1 MRTSFS
7 TIVNESYD
15 LTCVVLDAE
24 ANSIAQGT
32 FSVPVFIGSAPI
44 TLRHMLKRYPAETL
58 KPGDVII
65 TNDPWLG
72 TGHLYDI
79 TMVRPVFR
87 KGRIVAYTLS
97 ITHLPDIGGSG
108 FGSSA
113 VEVYHEGLRIPIC
126 KLYEEGRLNEL
137 LLEIIR
143 TNVRVPEQ
151 VIGDVMAN
159 VACNEVGGRE
169 LLAFMDEYGL
179 DDLTDLSR
187 AIRGQSEAAM
197 RAKIRELGQGTYH
210 NRIQVEGFDGP
221 CDYVVR
227 IDVKGDS
234 VAYDFTGTSGCVRA
248 AVNVPFCYTN
258 AMALHAIKSLLL
270 PNIPNNAGSIAP
282 ISVFAPPGCI
292 LNAQPPF
299 ATGGR
304 HAMGHFVT
312 PLVYGALAQAL
323 PDRVQAGSGMMNL
336 ITFQGTR
343 RDERPF
349 STLYF
354 AAGGYG
360 ALDGL
365 DGWCTLPHP
374 SNMAVVPVEVWE
386 TLTHTTIESKR
397 LLPEFG
403 RPRPLA
409 RRSRAGGRPAQRHRP
424 PRRHARHG
432 QPHHVSGAR
441 HVRRRRR
448 DAQGACHRRQAG
460 ARQGPQRAGAG
471 PAHAHR
477 RGGRRRLRR
486 SQAACARARSPRTWR
501 RATSA
506 PRPRERSTAGKA
518 EEALGAVGAMRWPIG
533 QRSSNRAAQPRIEHV
548 PDAVAEQVEGEH
560 GDGDGEPGKQHQPP
574 RRHEAGVQS
583 VRQHVAPGG
592 RRRRDAD
599 AEEAER
605 GLDDDGD
612 AQMRGRQDQ
621 EGGDA
626 LRQDVPEHQAHVAR
640 RRGRAPP
647 RRTAS
652 P

>member
-1 MRTSFS
+1 MSDKTFDPVSLGIMWDRLVSLVDEIVSTLVRTSFS

-15 LTCVVLDAE
+15 LTCVALDAE

-44 TLRHMLKRYPAETL
+44 TLRHMLKRYPPETL
-58 KPGDVII
+58 EPGDVII
-65 TNDPWLG
+65 TNDPWMG

-79 TMVRPVFR
+79 TMVRPVFC

-97 ITHLPDIGGSG
+97 ITHLPDVGGSG

-113 VEVYHEGLRIPIC
+113 VEVYHEGLRLPIC

-137 LLEIIR
+137 IVEIIR
-143 TNVRVPEQ
+143 SNVRVPEQ
-151 VIGDVMAN
+151 VMGDVMAN

-169 LLAFMDEYGL
+169 ILAFMDEYGL
-179 DDLTDLSR
+179 DDLTALSR
-187 AIRGQSEAAM
+187 AIRGQSETAM
-197 RAKIRELGQGTYH
+197 RAKIRELGQGTYR
-210 NRIQVEGFDGP
+210 NSIQVEGFDGP

-227 IDVKGDS
+227 IDVQGDS

-292 LNAQPPF
+292 LNALHPF

-336 ITFQGTR
+336 INFQGVR

-354 AAGGYG
+354 GAGGYG
-360 ALDGL
+360 ALQHL

-374 SNMAVVPVEVWE
+374 SNMATVPVEVWE

-397 LLPEFG
+397 LLPDTGGPGQWRGGLGQEVVLRNDTGHLITTLGMGNRTMFPARGLFG
-403 RPRPLA
+403 GGDGALRVHAIDGKPVHAKGRNELA
-409 RRSRAGGRPAQRHRP
+409 PGQRMRIVEAGG
-424 PRRHARHG
+424 
-432 QPHHVSGAR
+432 
-441 HVRRRRR
+441 
-448 DAQGACHRRQAG
+448 AG
-460 ARQGPQRAGAG
+460 FGDPK
-471 PAHAHR
+471 
-477 RGGRRRLRR
+477 
-486 SQAACARARSPRTWR
+486 ARARS
-501 RATSA
+501 AIAEDVAQGYVSA
-506 PRPRERSTAGKA
+506 DMAREKYGSA
-518 EEALGAVGAMRWPIG
+518 
-533 QRSSNRAAQPRIEHV
+533 
-548 PDAVAEQVEGEH
+548 
-560 GDGDGEPGKQHQPP
+560 
-574 RRHEAGVQS
+574 
-583 VRQHVAPGG
+583 
-592 RRRRDAD
+592 
-599 AEEAER
+599 
-605 GLDDDGD
+605 
-612 AQMRGRQDQ
+612 
-621 EGGDA
+621 
-626 LRQDVPEHQAHVAR
+626 
-640 RRGRAPP
+640 
-647 RRTAS
+647 
-652 P
+652 

>member
-1 MRTSFS
+1 MRAMSTKSFDAVSLGIMWDRLVSLVDEIVSTLVRTSFS

-44 TLRHMLKRYPAETL
+44 TLRHMLKRYPADTL

-79 TMVRPVFR
+79 TMVRPIFR
-87 KGRIVAYTLS
+87 KGRVVAYTLS
-97 ITHLPDIGGSG
+97 ITHLPDVGGSG

-113 VEVYHEGLRIPIC
+113 VEVYHEGLRLPIC

-137 LLEIIR
+137 IVEIIR

-151 VIGDVMAN
+151 VMGDVMAN

-179 DDLTDLSR
+179 DELTDLSR

-197 RAKIRELGQGTYH
+197 RGKIRELGQGTYR
-210 NRIQVEGFDGP
+210 NQIQVESFDGP

-270 PNIPNNAGSIAP
+270 PTIPNNAGSIAP

-292 LNAQPPF
+292 LNALHPF

-336 ITFQGTR
+336 INFQGMR

-360 ALDGL
+360 ALRDL

-374 SNMAVVPVEVWE
+374 SNMATVPVEVWE

-397 LLPEFG
+397 LLPDTGGPGQWRGGLGQEVILRNDTGHLITTLGMGNRTMFPARGLFG
-403 RPRPLA
+403 GGDGALRVHAIDGKPVHAKGRNELA
-409 RRSRAGGRPAQRHRP
+409 PGQRMRIVEAGGGGFGDPKTRAPA
-424 PRRHARHG
+424 AIAED
-432 QPHHVSGAR
+432 V
-441 HVRRRRR
+441 
-448 DAQGACHRRQAG
+448 AQGYVSRQA
-460 ARQGPQRAGAG
+460 ARDIYGWSR
-471 PAHAHR
+471 
-477 RGGRRRLRR
+477 
-486 SQAACARARSPRTWR
+486 
-501 RATSA
+501 
-506 PRPRERSTAGKA
+506 
-518 EEALGAVGAMRWPIG
+518 
-533 QRSSNRAAQPRIEHV
+533 
-548 PDAVAEQVEGEH
+548 
-560 GDGDGEPGKQHQPP
+560 
-574 RRHEAGVQS
+574 
-583 VRQHVAPGG
+583 
-592 RRRRDAD
+592 
-599 AEEAER
+599 
-605 GLDDDGD
+605 
-612 AQMRGRQDQ
+612 
-621 EGGDA
+621 
-626 LRQDVPEHQAHVAR
+626 
-640 RRGRAPP
+640 
-647 RRTAS
+647 
-652 P
+652 

>member
-1 MRTSFS
+1 
-7 TIVNESYD
+7 
-15 LTCVVLDAE
+15 
-24 ANSIAQGT
+24 
-32 FSVPVFIGSAPI
+32 SAPI
-44 TLRHMLKRYPAETL
+44 TLRHMLKRYPADTL

-79 TMVRPVFR
+79 TMVRPIFR
-87 KGRIVAYTLS
+87 KGRVVAYTLS
-97 ITHLPDIGGSG
+97 ITHLPDVGGSG

-113 VEVYHEGLRIPIC
+113 VEVYHEGLRLPIC

-137 LLEIIR
+137 IVEIIR

-151 VIGDVMAN
+151 VMGDVMAN

-179 DDLTDLSR
+179 DELTDLSR

-197 RAKIRELGQGTYH
+197 RGKIRELGQGTYR
-210 NRIQVEGFDGP
+210 NQIQVEGFDGP

-270 PNIPNNAGSIAP
+270 PTIPNNAGSIAP

-292 LNAQPPF
+292 LNALHPF

-336 ITFQGTR
+336 INFQGMR

-360 ALDGL
+360 ALRDL

-374 SNMAVVPVEVWE
+374 SNMATVPVEVWE

-397 LLPEFG
+397 LLPDTGGPGQWRGGLGQEVILRNDTGHLITTLGMGNRTMFPARGLFG
-403 RPRPLA
+403 GGDGALRVHAIDGKPVHAKGRNELA
-409 RRSRAGGRPAQRHRP
+409 PGQRMRIVEAGGGGFGDPKTRAPA
-424 PRRHARHG
+424 AIAED
-432 QPHHVSGAR
+432 V
-441 HVRRRRR
+441 
-448 DAQGACHRRQAG
+448 AQGYVSRQA
-460 ARQGPQRAGAG
+460 ARDIYGWSR
-471 PAHAHR
+471 
-477 RGGRRRLRR
+477 
-486 SQAACARARSPRTWR
+486 
-501 RATSA
+501 
-506 PRPRERSTAGKA
+506 
-518 EEALGAVGAMRWPIG
+518 
-533 QRSSNRAAQPRIEHV
+533 
-548 PDAVAEQVEGEH
+548 
-560 GDGDGEPGKQHQPP
+560 
-574 RRHEAGVQS
+574 
-583 VRQHVAPGG
+583 
-592 RRRRDAD
+592 
-599 AEEAER
+599 
-605 GLDDDGD
+605 
-612 AQMRGRQDQ
+612 
-621 EGGDA
+621 
-626 LRQDVPEHQAHVAR
+626 
-640 RRGRAPP
+640 
-647 RRTAS
+647 
-652 P
+652 

>member
-1 MRTSFS
+1 MTSKTFDAVSLGIMWDRLVSLVDEIVSTLVRTSFS

-44 TLRHMLKRYPAETL
+44 TLRHMLKRFPPATL
-58 KPGDVII
+58 KPGDVIF

-79 TMVRPVFR
+79 TMVRPVFH

-113 VEVYHEGLRIPIC
+113 VEVFHEGLRLPIC
-126 KLYEEGRLNEL
+126 KLYDEGRLNEL
-137 LLEIIR
+137 MVEIIR
-143 TNVRVPEQ
+143 SNVRVPEQ
-151 VIGDVMAN
+151 VMGDIMAN

-169 LLAFMDEYGL
+169 LLSFMNEYNL

-187 AIRGQSEAAM
+187 AIRSQAEAAM
-197 RAKIRELGQGTYH
+197 RGKIRKLGPGTYRNH
-210 NRIQVEGFDGP
+210 IQVEGFDGP

-227 IDVKGDS
+227 IDVKDES
-234 VAYDFTGTSGCVRA
+234 VYYDFTGTSGCVRA

-270 PNIPNNAGSIAP
+270 PTIPNNAGSIAP

-336 ITFQGTR
+336 ITFQGVR

-360 ALDGL
+360 ALRDL
-365 DGWCTLPHP
+365 DGRSTLPHP
-374 SNMAVVPVEVWE
+374 SNMATVPVEVWE

-397 LLPEFG
+397 LLPDTGGPGQWRGGLGQEVILRNDSGHLITTLGMGNRTLFPARGIFG
-403 RPRPLA
+403 GGDGSLRMHAIDGNPIHAKGRHDLA
-409 RRSRAGGRPAQRHRP
+409 PGQRMRIVEAGGGGFGDPKARAPA
-424 PRRHARHG
+424 AIAED
-432 QPHHVSGAR
+432 V
-441 HVRRRRR
+441 
-448 DAQGACHRRQAG
+448 AQGYV
-460 ARQGPQRAGAG
+460 
-471 PAHAHR
+471 
-477 RGGRRRLRR
+477 
-486 SQAACARARSPRTWR
+486 
-501 RATSA
+501 SA
-506 PRPRERSTAGKA
+506 
-518 EEALGAVGAMRWPIG
+518 W
-533 QRSSNRAAQPRIEHV
+533 AAQEIYGWR
-548 PDAVAEQVEGEH
+548 
-560 GDGDGEPGKQHQPP
+560 
-574 RRHEAGVQS
+574 S
-583 VRQHVAPGG
+583 
-592 RRRRDAD
+592 
-599 AEEAER
+599 
-605 GLDDDGD
+605 
-612 AQMRGRQDQ
+612 
-621 EGGDA
+621 
-626 LRQDVPEHQAHVAR
+626 
-640 RRGRAPP
+640 
-647 RRTAS
+647 
-652 P
+652 

>member
-1 MRTSFS
+1 MSDKTFDPVSLGIMWDRLISIVDEIVSTLVRTSFS

-15 LTCVVLDAE
+15 LTCVVLDAD

-97 ITHLPDIGGSG
+97 ISHLPDVGGSG

-113 VEVYHEGLRIPIC
+113 VEVYHEGLRLPIC
-126 KLYEEGRLNEL
+126 KLYDEGRLNEL
-137 LLEIIR
+137 LMEIIR

-169 LLAFMDEYGL
+169 ILAFMDEYGL
-179 DDLTDLSR
+179 DDLTALSA

-197 RAKIRELGQGTYH
+197 RAKIRELGQGTCH
-210 NRIQVEGFDGP
+210 NRMQVEGFDGP
-221 CDYVVR
+221 CDYVVK
-227 IDVKGDS
+227 IDIKSDT
-234 VAYDFTGTSGCVRA
+234 VAFDFTGTSGCVRA
-248 AVNVPFCYTN
+248 GVNVPFCYTN

-270 PNIPNNAGSIAP
+270 PTIPNNAGSIAP

-312 PLVYGALAQAL
+312 PLVYGALAEAA

-336 ITFQGTR
+336 VTFHGTR
-343 RDERPF
+343 RDGRPF
-349 STLYF
+349 STIYF

-360 ALDGL
+360 ALRDL
-365 DGWCTLPHP
+365 DGRCTLPHP

-386 TLTHTTIESKR
+386 TLTHTTIESKKLVADSGGPGRWRGGLGQDVVLRNDTGHPVITLGMGNRTMFPARGIFSGGDGALR
-397 LLPEFG
+397 LHAIDGKPVHAKG
-403 RPRPLA
+403 RNELA
-409 RRSRAGGRPAQRHRP
+409 PGQRMRIVEAGGGGYGDPKTRAPA
-424 PRRHARHG
+424 
-432 QPHHVSGAR
+432 
-441 HVRRRRR
+441 
-448 DAQGACHRRQAG
+448 
-460 ARQGPQRAGAG
+460 
-471 PAHAHR
+471 
-477 RGGRRRLRR
+477 
-486 SQAACARARSPRTWR
+486 
-501 RATSA
+501 
-506 PRPRERSTAGKA
+506 
-518 EEALGAVGAMRWPIG
+518 
-533 QRSSNRAAQPRIEHV
+533 
-548 PDAVAEQVEGEH
+548 AVAEDLAQGYVS
-560 GDGDGEPGKQHQPP
+560 
-574 RRHEAGVQS
+574 AGV
-583 VRQHVAPGG
+583 A
-592 RRRRDAD
+592 RDVYGSYD
-599 AEEAER
+599 
-605 GLDDDGD
+605 
-612 AQMRGRQDQ
+612 
-621 EGGDA
+621 
-626 LRQDVPEHQAHVAR
+626 
-640 RRGRAPP
+640 
-647 RRTAS
+647 
-652 P
+652 

>member
-1 MRTSFS
+1 MSGQTFDAVSLGIMWDRLVSIVDEIVSTLVRTSFS

-87 KGRIVAYTLS
+87 KTRIVAYTLS

-113 VEVYHEGLRIPIC
+113 VEVYHEGLRLPIC
-126 KLYEEGRLNEL
+126 KLYEQGRLNEMIV
-137 LLEIIR
+137 EIIR

-151 VIGDVMAN
+151 VMGDIMAN

-179 DDLTDLSR
+179 DDLNDLSR
-187 AIRGQSEAAM
+187 AIRWQSETAM
-197 RAKIRELGQGTYH
+197 RGKIRELGQGDYRNH
-210 NRIQVEGFDGP
+210 IQVEGFDGP
-221 CDYVVR
+221 CDYVVKIEVR
-227 IDVKGDS
+227 GDR
-234 VAYDFTGTSGCVRA
+234 VAFDFSGTSGCVRA

-282 ISVFAPPGCI
+282 ISVFAPLGCI

-312 PLVYGALAQAL
+312 PLVYGALARVL

-336 ITFQGTR
+336 ITFQGMR

-374 SNMAVVPVEVWE
+374 SNMAAVPVEVWE

-397 LLPEFG
+397 LLPDTGGAGQWRGGLGQEVILRNDTGHLVTTLGMGNRTIFPARGLFG
-403 RPRPLA
+403 GGDGALRMHAVDGQPVHAKGRNELA
-409 RRSRAGGRPAQRHRP
+409 PGQRMRILEAGG
-424 PRRHARHG
+424 
-432 QPHHVSGAR
+432 
-441 HVRRRRR
+441 
-448 DAQGACHRRQAG
+448 
-460 ARQGPQRAGAG
+460 
-471 PAHAHR
+471 
-477 RGGRRRLRR
+477 GGFGDPK
-486 SQAACARARSPRTWR
+486 ARARS
-501 RATSA
+501 AV
-506 PRPRERSTAGKA
+506 A
-518 EEALGAVGAMRWPIG
+518 EDVAQGYISR
-533 QRSSNRAAQPRIEHV
+533 RAAQ
-548 PDAVAEQVEGEH
+548 DTYGWT
-560 GDGDGEPGKQHQPP
+560 G
-574 RRHEAGVQS
+574 
-583 VRQHVAPGG
+583 
-592 RRRRDAD
+592 
-599 AEEAER
+599 
-605 GLDDDGD
+605 
-612 AQMRGRQDQ
+612 
-621 EGGDA
+621 
-626 LRQDVPEHQAHVAR
+626 
-640 RRGRAPP
+640 
-647 RRTAS
+647 
-652 P
+652 

>member
-1 MRTSFS
+1 MRAMSTKSFDAVSLSIMWDRLVSLVDEIVSTLVRTSFS

-44 TLRHMLKRYPAETL
+44 TLRHMLKRYPADTL

-79 TMVRPVFR
+79 TMVRPIFR
-87 KGRIVAYTLS
+87 KGRVVAYTLS
-97 ITHLPDIGGSG
+97 ITHLPDVGGSG

-113 VEVYHEGLRIPIC
+113 VEVYHEGLRLPIC

-137 LLEIIR
+137 IVEIIR

-151 VIGDVMAN
+151 VMGDVMAN

-179 DDLTDLSR
+179 DELTDLSR

-197 RAKIRELGQGTYH
+197 RGKIRELGQGTYR
-210 NRIQVEGFDGP
+210 NQIQVEGFDGP

-270 PNIPNNAGSIAP
+270 PTIPNNAGSIAP

-292 LNAQPPF
+292 LNALHPF

-336 ITFQGTR
+336 INFQGMR

-360 ALDGL
+360 ALRNL

-374 SNMAVVPVEVWE
+374 SNMATVPVEVWE

-397 LLPEFG
+397 LLPDTGGPGQWRGGLGQEVILRNDTGHLITTLGMGNRTMFPARGLFG
-403 RPRPLA
+403 GGDGALRVHAIDGKPVHAKGRNELA
-409 RRSRAGGRPAQRHRP
+409 PGQRMRIVEAGGGGFGDPKTRAPA
-424 PRRHARHG
+424 AIAED
-432 QPHHVSGAR
+432 V
-441 HVRRRRR
+441 
-448 DAQGACHRRQAG
+448 AQGYVSRQA
-460 ARQGPQRAGAG
+460 ARDIYGWSR
-471 PAHAHR
+471 
-477 RGGRRRLRR
+477 
-486 SQAACARARSPRTWR
+486 
-501 RATSA
+501 
-506 PRPRERSTAGKA
+506 
-518 EEALGAVGAMRWPIG
+518 
-533 QRSSNRAAQPRIEHV
+533 
-548 PDAVAEQVEGEH
+548 
-560 GDGDGEPGKQHQPP
+560 
-574 RRHEAGVQS
+574 
-583 VRQHVAPGG
+583 
-592 RRRRDAD
+592 
-599 AEEAER
+599 
-605 GLDDDGD
+605 
-612 AQMRGRQDQ
+612 
-621 EGGDA
+621 
-626 LRQDVPEHQAHVAR
+626 
-640 RRGRAPP
+640 
-647 RRTAS
+647 
-652 P
+652 